1 MIHKLKRIFA
11 FLLFLIGLI
20 LMFAALWVCTTWG
33 DITMESVIFV
43 MTNPVQGTESDIILA
58 LIFKCIIPVV
68 ILFSAS
74 IFVYIKWMRSKS
86 KKYMR
91 ILVLSGVLF
100 SAIGITALWKK
111 VDFGVY
117 LKGIMSDSSFI
128 EDNYADPKE
137 VSVEFPEKK
146 RNLIYI
152 IMESMEVTYSSKS
165 DGGDED
171 ENLIPNITQMMK
183 DNYSFSGRDGKLQG
197 ASSMYGTGWTMG
209 GTFAE
214 SSGLPLI
221 IPIRN
226 NSMDMQ
232 ESFFPNTRTL
242 GDILKDNGYR
252 NIYLIGSDVEFGGR
266 KLYYT
271 THGDYEIEDYNFAK
285 KNGRIPDDYMVF
297 WGYEDEK
304 LYQFAREDLNELS
317 KSGDPFCLT
326 MLTVDTH
333 FDDGYK
339 CRLCENNHEDQYMD
353 VISCADRQVGEF
365 VNWCQ
370 KQDFY
375 ENTTIVVVGDH
386 PTMDRD
392 YCHHVDDSYPRR
404 VVYTVINPA
413 DKCLT
418 EGSGYEKKREYST
431 FDMFPTTVSALG
443 AEIEGN
449 RLGLGTDLF
458 SDTETLLEKY
468 GYDKM
473 DEELRG
479 STKYMYKL
487 SEVKEMDDEE
497 ALDAINEELR
507 KAEAEINLS
516 ESKAGISIDVGL
528 KSDTPSCMHY
538 IKRVYAKVED
548 GKNTGEFLLHKDGDE
563 TIESGNTTYS
573 LDVKLP
579 LLEDSSLRS
588 NSFLENLSDGKENTQ
603 GTVEERTEETS
614 DFSGNVKVTV
624 YVESRT
630 GDVSDKG
637 SKELNIG
644 R

>member
-304 LYQFAREDLNELS
+304 LFAFS
-317 KSGDPFCLT
+317 KKLISDIAAKGAPFAATLY
-326 MLTVDTH
+326 TVDTH
-333 FDDGYK
+333 GLEGGYRCPLCDPAIENDFAAAVRCTSRKIDDFIGW
-339 CRLCENNHEDQYMD
+339 L
-353 VISCADRQVGEF
+353 RQ
-365 VNWCQ
+365 
-370 KQDFY
+370 QDFY
-375 ENTTIVVVGDH
+375 EDTVVIMVGDH
-386 PTMDRD
+386 PVEGNRNNKVVNLEENGYVRTTYNCIINTDTVPVNEKNRVFTAMDM
-392 YCHHVDDSYPRR
+392 
-404 VVYTVINPA
+404 
-413 DKCLT
+413 L
-418 EGSGYEKKREYST
+418 
-431 FDMFPTTVSALG
+431 PTTLAALG
-443 AEIEGN
+443 VEIDGG

-458 SDTETLLEKY
+458 SDVPTVCEIMGTEAFL
-468 GYDKM
+468 
-473 DEELRG
+473 
-479 STKYMYKL
+479 
-487 SEVKEMDDEE
+487 KE
-497 ALDAINEELR
+497 
-507 KAEAEINLS
+507 
-516 ESKAGISIDVGL
+516 
-528 KSDTPSCMHY
+528 
-538 IKRVYAKVED
+538 IKRHSKYYK
-548 GKNTGEFLLHKDGDE
+548 TM
-563 TIESGNTTYS
+563 T
-573 LDVKLP
+573 
-579 LLEDSSLRS
+579 
-588 NSFLENLSDGKENTQ
+588 SFD
-603 GTVEERTEETS
+603 
-614 DFSGNVKVTV
+614 
-624 YVESRT
+624 
-630 GDVSDKG
+630 
-637 SKELNIG
+637 
-644 R
+644 

>member
-1 MIHKLKRIFA
+1 
-11 FLLFLIGLI
+11 
-20 LMFAALWVCTTWG
+20 MFAALWVCTTWG